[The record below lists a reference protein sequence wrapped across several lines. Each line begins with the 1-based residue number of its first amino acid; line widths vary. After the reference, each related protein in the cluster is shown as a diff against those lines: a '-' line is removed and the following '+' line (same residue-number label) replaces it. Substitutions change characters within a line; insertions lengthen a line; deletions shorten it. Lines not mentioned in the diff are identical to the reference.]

1 MSILEQVKVALSA
14 AKADSDTHLGAAL
27 VDAERMSDQFSEV
40 KPVPYIIPI
49 ERFVGMAVFNGSK
62 PLI

>member
-1 MSILEQVKVALSA
+1 MSILEQVKVALSN
-14 AKADSDTHLGAAL
+14 ADVDPENQMGAAL

-62 PLI
+62 PLT